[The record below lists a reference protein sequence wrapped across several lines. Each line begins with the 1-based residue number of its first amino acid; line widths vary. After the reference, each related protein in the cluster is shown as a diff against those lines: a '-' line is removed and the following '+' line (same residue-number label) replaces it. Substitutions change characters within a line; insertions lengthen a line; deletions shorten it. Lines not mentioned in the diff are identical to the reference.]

1 MIGKTMLGL
10 FLAIGLFT
18 IPAFAEIDTPYK
30 QFNEGIPLEQIQCRD
45 SKILMETSRGTP
57 ACVNENSVEKLEK
70 KLGFTI
76 VNPLQIQ
83 HEETIKPL
91 RRPFETPVLQQN
103 FVNPHEIMTNTLDD
117 LQTAKQVAKQ
127 STRQSTSD
135 EFIVTD
141 WIPEYIP
148 KGYKLGYSLHG
159 WDTFGND
166 TKHGL
171 TMHFVPVLFVY
182 TNSTTDNDVR
192 EAGIIYSVN
201 PKLSAIFDSYENMF
215 SYQKSFSRSDDL
227 ISEIIVNQTNG
238 YFGTKKPDNEY
249 AGFNTRL
256 AFDDYYVSFGFKG
269 DLSYDD
275 GIKIANSI
283 QGVIIPE

>member
-182 TNSTTDNDVR
+182 DNTTVENDVI
-192 EAGIIYSVN
+192 ESGGIIYNVHPTWN
-201 PKLSAIFDSYENMF
+201 IEQVDSYE
-215 SYQKSFSRSDDL
+215 DL
-227 ISEIIVNQTNG
+227 LHLKADGWVIVNQTNG
-238 YFGTKKPDNEY
+238 LFSIKTPDNNIL
-249 AGFNTRL
+249 GF
-256 AFDDYYVSFGFKG
+256 AMDAVFSDYTIQITSNSLDHV
-269 DLSYDD
+269 D
-275 GIKIANSI
+275 GLKIINSI
-283 QGVIIPE
+283 RGVIYPE